1 MRYGRIGIH
10 DRTLLWQGTPE
21 ITLAAGGLRPRLAP
35 RLGWTV
41 SPQWRTRRGRA
52 GAPDG
57 LSHLS
62 SVGLASVGTRASNAA
77 LSFDVVSDGAA
88 SLESEVSGKAM

>member
-10 DRTLLWQGTPE
+10 DRTLLWQGTRE
-21 ITLAAGGLRPRLAP
+21 ITLAAGGLWPRLAP

-41 SPQWRTRRGRA
+41 SPQWDPSWSRRR
-52 GAPDG
+52 PRC